1 MRDVSCITIP
11 YYVQIN
17 FLLQILHS
25 LSLEQYNASLLE
37 LPRVNI
43 ILFEDLAQKLQTTL
57 HTPNNLIHTLF
68 IMTSSSRI
76 NVNTSVSVHIIA
88 SLIHSFENIW
98 DGARYAQLPYLGSR

>member
-1 MRDVSCITIP
+1 MSCITTP

-25 LSLEQYNASLLE
+25 LSLERYNASLLE

-57 HTPNNLIHTLF
+57 YTPNNLIRTLF
-68 IMTSSSRI
+68 IMTPASRI
-76 NVNTSVSVHIIA
+76 NVNTSVSVHIMA
-88 SLIHSFENIW
+88 SLKHSLKNIS
-98 DGARYAQLPYLGSR
+98 DGSKYAQLPYLGSR